1 LSRQSVDLEIAFV
14 DNPDRLAAAV
24 DRIRRASVLGLDT
37 EFVGEATYEP
47 QLCLIQVST
56 GDMIFVIDPLAR
68 LDLRDFWSAVTTP
81 DVEVVAFAARAEL
94 LFCLRYSGHLPG
106 TVFDPQVAAGLVGYG
121 YPLSHTKLVEQVLN
135 LHVEGSEAYTDWR
148 QRPLSSRQLEYAAD
162 DVRHLLAM
170 REKLVERAQGMGRL
184 GWLRSECDHLA
195 ERVAQS
201 KRQERWSRI
210 SGASRLNR
218 RELAVLREL
227 WRWRDNTAR
236 AADLTPRRILG
247 DDLLVEI
254 TKRCP
259 RSNADLFALRGMN
272 RPALRQAG
280 ARIIAAVQA
289 GLNVPEEE
297 LPASPRRD
305 DPPQVAILGQLA
317 SILANSLA
325 VEHQVD
331 AAMLATTSELQEFI
345 RWRLGLSEEAAP
357 LLLEGWRGEI
367 LGQPLVELL
376 EGKRSVRVAD
386 VRSSSPLHIEPL

>member
-1 LSRQSVDLEIAFV
+1 
-14 DNPDRLAAAV
+14 
-24 DRIRRASVLGLDT
+24 
-37 EFVGEATYEP
+37 
-47 QLCLIQVST
+47 
-56 GDMIFVIDPLAR
+56 MIFVIDPLAR

-135 LHVEGSEAYTDWR
+135 LRVEGSEAYTDWR

-184 GWLRSECDHLA
+184 GWLRSECDHFA

-259 RSNADLFALRGMN
+259 RNTADLFALRGMN

-331 AAMLATTSELQEFI
+331 AAMLATASDLQEFI